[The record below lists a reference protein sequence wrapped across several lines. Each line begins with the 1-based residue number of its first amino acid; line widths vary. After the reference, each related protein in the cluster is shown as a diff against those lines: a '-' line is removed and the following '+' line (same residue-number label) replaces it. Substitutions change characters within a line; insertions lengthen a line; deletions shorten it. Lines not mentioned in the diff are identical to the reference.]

1 MYLIPLS
8 FLIENRQSMTGKVSP
23 LIAILP
29 QLILD
34 DKLSNAIK
42 TIKKTPLSR
51 GFLCFGNVSFKLT
64 LQMEVQFFRSL
75 QPSYQQVD
83 HKHCCVDL
91 LRSNKLSGFYHL

>member
-1 MYLIPLS
+1 NVYLIPLS

-51 GFLCFGNVSFKLT
+51 GFFCLLT
-64 LQMEVQFFRSL
+64 
-75 QPSYQQVD
+75 
-83 HKHCCVDL
+83 
-91 LRSNKLSGFYHL
+91 N